1 MHKHLPRDFFIS
13 IEVPLIQH
21 SLYTRDLK
29 DLKKEHIRY
38 ETFFKT
44 HFLGQ
49 EILPPRGVFQ
59 KLRP

>member
-1 MHKHLPRDFFIS
+1 MHKHLPRDFVIS
-13 IEVPLIQH
+13 IEAPLIQH

-38 ETFFKT
+38 ETFCKT

-49 EILPPRGVFQ
+49 KIPPPRGMSR